1 MILFLLAPL
10 TPDKIREFGDFTLVN
25 PAKFDRLRKA
35 LKSLKSQFFYGW
47 VGSLGIDWL
56 HKFGSAVGIR
66 AFGNSGTEFFP
77 AIRAVFHT

>member
-35 LKSLKSQFFYGW
+35 LKSLKSRFEK
-47 VGSLGIDWL
+47 GINETQKRKLDAAF
-56 HKFGSAVGIR
+56 HAAV
-66 AFGNSGTEFFP
+66 E
-77 AIRAVFHT
+77 